1 MIAEVMA
8 AGALVWR
15 QRKGKIE
22 VLLVH
27 RPTYG
32 DWTIPKGKADPGES
46 LDVCAIREVE
56 EETGVAIRLCASL
69 GRVDYRLSSG
79 RSKHTAYWLAR
90 PLEKRSESRGARDK
104 VSPAKKKEIDDTAW
118 LSLDKAHRVAT
129 YDSDR
134 ELLGRLADLVEDGKA
149 DTATLIIARHE
160 RAKKRSA
167 WKGGEEDRPLTKGGA
182 KRADRLAEALTARG
196 ITRLISSPW
205 KRCHA
210 SFAPYAK
217 ATQLNIEVAPELT
230 EDAHDAKPGATAAL
244 IEDVLAGLTEPTAL
258 CVHRPTLPTILE
270 VLEKSSQHR
279 AARKL
284 PDTDPW
290 LKPGEIIIAHVVSRA
305 GTPRIIAAERL
316 RP

>member
-1 MIAEVMA
+1 MTAEVMA

-15 QRKGKIE
+15 QRGGKIE

-32 DWTIPKGKADPGES
+32 DWTIPKGKVDPGES

-56 EETGVAIRLCASL
+56 EETGVPVRLCAPL

-79 RSKHTAYWLAR
+79 RSKRTLYWLAR
-90 PLEKRSESRGARDK
+90 PLEKRCESRKARAK
-104 VSPAKKKEIDDTAW
+104 ISPAKKKEIDDTAW
-118 LSLDKAHRVAT
+118 LPLTKAFRKAT

-182 KRADRLAEALTARG
+182 KRAEKLAEALAARG

-205 KRCHA
+205 KRCHD
-210 SFAPYAK
+210 SFVPYAE
-217 ATQLNIEVAPELT
+217 ATGVKILHREELT
-230 EDAHDAKPGATAAL
+230 EQAHAKKRGPTAAL
-244 IEDVLAGLTEPTAL
+244 IEDVLSLGGEPTAV

-270 VLEKSSQHR
+270 VMEESAQHG
-279 AARKL
+279 ASRKF
-284 PDTDPW
+284 PTDDPW
-290 LKPGEIIIAHVVSRA
+290 LKPGEIIVAHVANRA
-305 GTPRIIAAERL
+305 GIPRIVAAERL

>member
-15 QRKGKIE
+15 QRSGKIE

-46 LDVCAIREVE
+46 LDMCAIREVE
-56 EETGVAIRLCASL
+56 EETGVPIRLCAPL

-90 PLEKRSESRGARDK
+90 PLGKGCDARRARDK

-118 LSLDKAHRVAT
+118 FSLDKAHRVAT

-134 ELLGRLADLVEDGKA
+134 ELLGRLADLLEDGKA
-149 DTATLIIARHE
+149 DTRTLIIARHE

-182 KRADRLAEALTARG
+182 KRAERLADALTARG

-205 KRCHA
+205 KRCRD
-210 SFAPYAK
+210 SFVPYAD
-217 ATQLNIEVAPELT
+217 ATNLTIETAGELT
-230 EDAHDAKPGATAAL
+230 EEAHSNKPGATAAL
-244 IEDVLAGLTEPTAL
+244 IENVLADLAEPTAV
-258 CVHRPTLPTILE
+258 CVHRPTLPTIIE
-270 VLEKSSQHR
+270 VMEKSSQHR
-279 AARKL
+279 AARQF

-290 LKPGEIIIAHVVSRA
+290 LKPGEIIVAHVVSRA
-305 GTPRIIAAERL
+305 GNPRIVAAERL